1 MINILF
7 CLVKSKKATFKQFV
21 YLFFVFL
28 TFCLDTSKHFVLLF
42 AQQVD
47 NMFMTYTLK
56 LTPTGMALLEGYCRA
71 AGRTLKDALGLHLTE
86 TAAIAPAATAATAAT
101 APTAEPEA
109 LPSPAPRI
117 QPPPPFAPPV
127 PASPA
132 EEDAIL
138 ANLGA

>member
-1 MINILF
+1 MIYFFSRNIN
-7 CLVKSKKATFKQFV
+7 
-21 YLFFVFL
+21 
-28 TFCLDTSKHFVLLF
+28 LL
-42 AQQVD
+42 
-47 NMFMTYTLK
+47 FMTYTLK

-86 TAAIAPAATAATAAT
+86 TATSHPAATAAT